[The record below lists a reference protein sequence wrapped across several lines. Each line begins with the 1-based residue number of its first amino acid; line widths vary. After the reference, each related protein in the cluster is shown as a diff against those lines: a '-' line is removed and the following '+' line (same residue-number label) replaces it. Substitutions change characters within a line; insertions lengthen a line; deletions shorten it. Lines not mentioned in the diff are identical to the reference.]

1 MRQPTN
7 DVGEKLLILYGDG
20 MHLVRIELENFKSF
34 GGQIIIPFEEGF
46 TAITGP
52 NGSGKSNCGDAIQ
65 FVLGP
70 KSTRSLRASNVSELI
85 FNGGG
90 GGKAARNMSATLV
103 FENTPESDGRRR
115 LRIDTEEVSFTRS
128 VRLNRK
134 NDTISS
140 YYVNGNPSTATEM
153 RRILAEAGL
162 HGDGYNIV
170 LQGDVTNLAS
180 MTPHKRRGVLEEVA
194 GVTAYDD
201 EIRRANNQRKV
212 VENNIETIDLFEE
225 EQKTR
230 LKGLEKER
238 QQALKFKDLK
248 DELDLNKVVLQQSR
262 HRNRLDE
269 VRLLGEERSSY
280 SEQITGLTENIRAG
294 NHNLGD
300 FDEELVQI
308 GNDLDDIMS
317 GDARE
322 LLDTIRQH
330 EIDIETNSDR
340 VGDQLKIIEST
351 EEDIEIIRE
360 DYESAENARI
370 SGQEE
375 LVHAKESLLEADSDL
390 IQAASDEKQARE
402 AIQSGDRHG
411 RDLNRALGQATDLV
425 AEKHQEYS
433 IARLES
439 DRAEQTAQISSEKLA
454 DLEEE
459 YEQATLTRD
468 DLTLVGD
475 EIQGSG
481 GQVDRTALANELTR
495 LTKQEIGLREDRDR
509 SEVKARDAEVEL
521 AKARARQE
529 AKANR
534 PGSAI
539 TIAALTK
546 LRQSGEIKGILGTLG
561 ELCSPKDVA
570 HEDALALALGNGLRS
585 IVVTNDEVAADCI
598 KWLRLNGG
606 GRATF
611 LPLNKLNVSR
621 PQGRT
626 LIVAR
631 NPGILGFAHD
641 LLDYEL
647 EVDIAV
653 RYASRNTL
661 IVQSMDV
668 ARKNMGGVRMVT
680 LKGDI
685 IEGSGAMTGGS
696 PAGSSRPR
704 FGGGSPG
711 QLGSERLER
720 AVEEANLIYST
731 VEAALRELRTNQQK
745 LRDQIHGLD
754 DSDQSVKIREWKSD
768 LSRAQ
773 KDVDEIGK
781 KIILAREEFSRV
793 DKLFISSKE
802 AAEKANQDHEESLQS
817 RSAAAAALQNHTP
830 DHLSEILRNAEKTRT
845 DAERTKIVSDAAIL
859 NGNERMNILSNRLS
873 ELARQIKVKEQL
885 ISDARGAIFSLKESI
900 VNSQE
905 LLIDLKG
912 QSSQFDEEQQILTQ
926 RREIIIEERA
936 SLRAALDSHSQKRET
951 LASRIEELNIQ
962 IQQKRVAV
970 NEIVAELADAEIDVP
985 SAEIQLPTVAEA
997 ERVVQGLERRLGH
1010 LGDVNMLAIEQ
1021 YDIAVERVAGL
1032 IEDGKILRQRRD
1044 DLVGIADRLESE
1056 RKKRLLLVFE
1066 HVNRNFSRVYA
1077 QLQPGGIGSLRLENP
1092 KNPFDGGLEM
1102 DCVPPGKNSK
1112 TRRNLLSGGEKSMA
1126 ALALIFAIQDYEPSP
1141 FYYFDEV
1148 DQNLDPFNS
1157 ELIAAL
1163 CLMRSQRAQ
1172 FIMVTL
1178 RKVSLNLA
1186 NHHIGITHAGD
1197 GCSRRITDFDRAA
1210 ALQMSE
1216 EMEKEEAARKQ
1227 SETERSELV
1236 LPDPEKMPRV
1246 PEPLGT
1252 PKSLGGLA
1260 ERAGLDIDE
1269 SEVNEID
1276 EESSKNGDLVALR
1289 ERTEDWTEDIEEADK
1304 VQNALVDEENLQND
1318 NVEVDSSEIEI
1329 E

>member
-140 YYVNGNPSTATEM
+140 YYINGNPSTATEM

-230 LKGLEKER
+230 LKGLGKER

-370 SGQEE
+370 SGQDE
-375 LVHAKESLLEADSDL
+375 LDQAKESLLEADSDL

-781 KIILAREEFSRV
+781 KIILARDEFSRV

-817 RSAAAAALQNHTP
+817 RSDAAAALQNHTP

-873 ELARQIKVKEQL
+873 ELARQIKNKEQL

-900 VNSQE
+900 ANSQE

>member
-1 MRQPTN
+1 MQQPMN
-7 DVGEKLLILYGDG
+7 DVGDKLPILYGDG

-34 GGQIIIPFEEGF
+34 GGEIVIPFEEGF

-70 KSTRSLRASNVSELI
+70 KSTKSLRASNVSELI
-85 FNGGG
+85 YNGGG
-90 GGKAARNMSATLV
+90 RGKAARNMSATLV
-103 FENTPESDGRRR
+103 FRNEPEIDGRRR
-115 LRIDTEEVSFTRS
+115 LRIETEEVSFTRS

-170 LQGDVTNLAS
+170 LQGDVTTLAT

-212 VENNIETIDLFEE
+212 VENNIETIDLFED
-225 EQKTR
+225 EQKKR

-248 DELDLNKVVLQQSR
+248 EELDSNKIILKQSR
-262 HRNRLDE
+262 HRNRLDD
-269 VRLLGEERSSY
+269 VRLLGDERSNY
-280 SEQITGLTENIRAG
+280 SKQVDDLTNQIRDGNTE
-294 NHNLGD
+294 LGKY
-300 FDEELVQI
+300 DEELVQI
-308 GNDLDDIMS
+308 GDDLDEIMS
-317 GDARE
+317 GDAKE
-322 LLDTIRQH
+322 LFETIRKH
-330 EIDIETNSDR
+330 EIDVETNSDR
-340 VGDQLKIIEST
+340 IGDQSKIIEST
-351 EEDIEIIRE
+351 NHEIEIIRE
-360 DYESAENARI
+360 DHQRVKDSYDSAHQELENAQI
-370 SGQEE
+370 NLSNSQE
-375 LVHAKESLLEADSDL
+375 DL
-390 IQAASDEKQARE
+390 ARAALDENQARE
-402 AIQSGDRHG
+402 AIQSGDRLG
-411 RDLNRALGQATDLV
+411 RDLNRALGQATELV
-425 AEKHQEYS
+425 TQTHQDYS
-433 IARLES
+433 TAKLES
-439 DRAEQTAQISSEKLA
+439 DRAEQNAQISSEKLA

-468 DLTLVGD
+468 DLELLGED
-475 EIQGSG
+475 IQNG
-481 GQVDRTALANELTR
+481 GEAVDRTHLANELQR
-495 LTKQEIGLREDRDR
+495 LTKQEVGLREDRDR
-509 SEVKARDAEVEL
+509 AEIRARDAEVDL

-539 TIAALTK
+539 TIAALSK

-561 ELCSPKDVA
+561 ELCSPKDTI
-570 HEDALALALGNGLRS
+570 HEEALAIALGNGLRS

-598 KWLRLNGG
+598 KWLRMNGG

-611 LPLNKLNVSR
+611 LPLNKLSVSR

-626 LIVAR
+626 LIVSR
-631 NPGILGFAHD
+631 NPGVLGFAHD
-641 LLDYEL
+641 LLDYDSEI
-647 EVDIAV
+647 DIAV

-661 IVQSMDV
+661 IVQSMDI
-668 ARKNMGGVRMVT
+668 ARKNMGGARMVT

-696 PAGSSRPR
+696 PVGSSRPS
-704 FGGGSPG
+704 FGGGNPG
-711 QLGSERLER
+711 QLGSEKLER
-720 AVEEANLIYST
+720 SLEEANLIYST
-731 VEAALRELRTNQQK
+731 VEAALRELRSNQQD

-754 DSDQSVKIREWKSD
+754 DSDQSVKLREWKSD

-773 KDVDEIGK
+773 KDVDEIGNK
-781 KIILAREEFSRV
+781 VLAARKELSDAEVLFNSAKSYADKANETHLQALESRV
-793 DKLFISSKE
+793 N
-802 AAEKANQDHEESLQS
+802 AAE
-817 RSAAAAALQNHTP
+817 ALQNHTP
-830 DHLSEILRNAEKTRT
+830 DHLSQILRNAEKTRT
-845 DAERTKIVSDAAIL
+845 EAERTKLQSESSIIST
-859 NGNERMNILSNRLS
+859 NERLKILSDRISDL
-873 ELARQIKVKEQL
+873 ERQISSKQKSINEAEEEVIKLE
-885 ISDARGAIFSLKESI
+885 ESI
-900 VNSQE
+900 QSSRE

-912 QSSQFDEEQQILTQ
+912 QATQFNEEQQILTQ
-926 RREIIIEERA
+926 RRETILEERA
-936 SLRAALDSHSQKRET
+936 SLRASLETRSQNRQT
-951 LASRIEELNIQ
+951 FNSRIEDLNIQ
-962 IQQKRVAV
+962 INQKRAAV
-970 NEIVAELADAEIDVP
+970 NEIVAELADENIEIP
-985 SAEIQLPTVAEA
+985 SIDIQLPTVAEA
-997 ERVVQGLERRLGH
+997 EKVVQGLERRLGY

-1021 YDIAVERVAGL
+1021 YDVAVERIAGL
-1032 IEDGKILRQRRD
+1032 VEDGKILRQRRN
-1044 DLVGIADRLESE
+1044 DLVGIAERLESE
-1056 RKKRLLLVFE
+1056 RKKRLLLVFD
-1066 HVNRNFSRVYA
+1066 HVNKNFSRVY
-1077 QLQPGGIGSLRLENP
+1077 QSLQPGGIGSLRLENR
-1092 KNPFDGGLEM
+1092 KNPFEGGLEM

-1157 ELIAAL
+1157 ELIASL

-1216 EMEKEEAARKQ
+1216 DIEKEEAARKQ
-1227 SETERSELV
+1227 SDEERSELV
-1236 LPDPEKMPRV
+1236 LPDPNQMPRV

-1260 ERAGLDIDE
+1260 GRAGVELEDE
-1269 SEVNEID
+1269 SENS
-1276 EESSKNGDLVALR
+1276 ESPSPDIENKNLEALR
-1289 ERTEDWTEDIEEADK
+1289 ERTEDWSEDIAEDNIVQKAITDESLGEDTEE
-1304 VQNALVDEENLQND
+1304 VESSE
-1318 NVEVDSSEIEI
+1318 VEVE
-1329 E
+1329 

>member
-140 YYVNGNPSTATEM
+140 YYINGNPSTATEM

-375 LVHAKESLLEADSDL
+375 LDHAKESLLEADSDL

-509 SEVKARDAEVEL
+509 SEVKARDTEVEL

-802 AAEKANQDHEESLQS
+802 AAEKANQDHEESLQT
-817 RSAAAAALQNHTP
+817 RSDAAAALQNHTP

-873 ELARQIKVKEQL
+873 ELARQIKNKEQL

-900 VNSQE
+900 ANSQE

>member
-103 FENTPESDGRRR
+103 FENSPESDGRRR

-140 YYVNGNPSTATEM
+140 YYINGNPSTATEM
-153 RRILAEAGL
+153 RRVLAEAGL

-294 NHNLGD
+294 NQNLGN

-360 DYESAENARI
+360 DYESAENARE

-375 LVHAKESLLEADSDL
+375 LNQAKESLLKADSDL
-390 IQAASDEKQARE
+390 VQAASDEKQARE

-425 AEKHQEYS
+425 AQKHQEYS

-459 YEQATLTRD
+459 YEQATLNRD
-468 DLTLVGD
+468 DLTLVGE
-475 EIQGSG
+475 EIQGGG
-481 GQVDRTALANELTR
+481 GQVDRTALANELQR

-561 ELCSPKDVA
+561 ELCSPKDAA

-585 IVVTNDEVAADCI
+585 IVVTNDEVAAECI
-598 KWLRLNGG
+598 KWLRLNVG

-631 NPGILGFAHD
+631 NQGVLGFAHD
-641 LLDYEL
+641 LLDYDL

-720 AVEEANLIYST
+720 SVEEANLIYST

-781 KIILAREEFSRV
+781 KIISARDEFSRV

-802 AAEKANQDHEESLQS
+802 AADKANLDHEESLKS
-817 RSAAAAALQNHTP
+817 RSDAATALQNHTP

-859 NGNERMNILSNRLS
+859 NGTERMNILSNRLS
-873 ELARQIKVKEQL
+873 ELSRQINNKEKL
-885 ISDARGAIFSLKESI
+885 ISDAREAIVSLQESI
-900 VNSQE
+900 TNSQE
-905 LLIDLKG
+905 LLVDLKG

-936 SLRAALDSHSQKRET
+936 SLRATLDSHSQKRET
-951 LASRIEELNIQ
+951 LTSRIEELNIQ
-962 IQQKRVAV
+962 IQQKRAAV

-985 SAEIQLPTVAEA
+985 SADIQLPTVAEA

-1077 QLQPGGIGSLRLENP
+1077 QLQPGGIGSLRLENL

-1269 SEVNEID
+1269 SEVDEIG
-1276 EESSKNGDLVALR
+1276 EESSKNGDLIALR
-1289 ERTEDWTEDIEEADK
+1289 ERTEDWTEDIEEADII
-1304 VQNALVDEENLQND
+1304 QNALVDEENLKNSND
-1318 NVEVDSSEIEI
+1318 EVTSSEVEI

>member
-1 MRQPTN
+1 MRQPIN
-7 DVGEKLLILYGDG
+7 DVSEKLLILYGDG

-34 GGQIIIPFEEGF
+34 GGEITIPFEEGF

-103 FENTPESDGRRR
+103 FKNSPEIDGRRR
-115 LRIDTEEVSFTRS
+115 LRIDTEEVKFTRS

-134 NDTISS
+134 NDTVSS
-140 YYVNGNPSTATEM
+140 YYINDNPSTATEM
-153 RRILAEAGL
+153 RRVLAEAGL

-212 VENNIETIDLFEE
+212 VENNVETIDLFEE
-225 EQKTR
+225 EQKHR
-230 LKGLEKER
+230 LKGLGKER
-238 QQALKFKDLK
+238 QQALKFKELK
-248 DELDLNKVVLQQSR
+248 DELDVNKIVLHQSR
-262 HRNRLDE
+262 YRNRLDE

-280 SEQITGLTENIRAG
+280 SVQIKGLTENIRSG
-294 NHNLGD
+294 NLNLGK

-317 GDARE
+317 GDAKE
-322 LLDTIRQH
+322 LLDTIRKH

-340 VGDQLKIIEST
+340 VGDQLKIIEDAD
-351 EEDIEIIRE
+351 EDIEIIRD
-360 DYESAENARI
+360 DYQGAESAILKGR
-370 SGQEE
+370 EE
-375 LVHAKESLLEADSDL
+375 LNSATASLSAAEDDL
-390 IQAASDEKQARE
+390 DRAALDEKQARE

-425 AEKHQEYS
+425 SEKHQNYS
-433 IARLES
+433 VAKLES
-439 DRAEQTAQISSEKLA
+439 DRAEQTAQIASEKLA
-454 DLEEE
+454 DFEDE
-459 YEQATLTRD
+459 YEQATLNRD
-468 DLTLVGD
+468 DLELVGEELQD
-475 EIQGSG
+475 G
-481 GQVDRTALANELTR
+481 GKKLDRTGLANELQR
-495 LTKQEIGLREDRDR
+495 LTKQEIALREDRDR
-509 SEVKARDAEVEL
+509 AEVRARDSEVEL

-534 PGSAI
+534 PGSAS

-546 LRQSGEIKGILGTLG
+546 LRQSGDIKGILGTLG
-561 ELCSPKDVA
+561 ELCSPKDPVN
-570 HEDALALALGNGLRS
+570 EEALALALGNGLRS
-585 IVVTNDEVAADCI
+585 IVVMNDEVAASCI

-611 LPLNKLNVSR
+611 LPLNKLNISR

-641 LLDYEL
+641 LLDYDL
-647 EVDIAV
+647 EIDIAV

-661 IVQSMDV
+661 IVQSMEI

-696 PAGSSRPR
+696 PVGSSRPS
-704 FGGGSPG
+704 FGGGNPG
-711 QLGSERLER
+711 QLGNERLER
-720 AVEEANLIYST
+720 AVEEANLLYST
-731 VEAALRELRTNQQK
+731 VEAALRELRTNQQI

-773 KDVDEIGK
+773 KHVDDIGK
-781 KIILAREEFSRV
+781 KILSAREEFTLAERSFV
-793 DKLFISSKE
+793 SAKE
-802 AAEKANQDHEESLQS
+802 AAEVSNQKHLDSLEE
-817 RSAAAAALQNHTP
+817 RVNAATALQNHTP

-845 DAERTKIVSDAAIL
+845 DAERTRLISDAAIL
-859 NGNERMNILSNRLS
+859 SGNERMNILSDRLS
-873 ELARQIKVKEQL
+873 ELARQIQK
-885 ISDARGAIFSLKESI
+885 KESLVSDTKSFI
-900 VNSQE
+900 NTLKSSITKSRE
-905 LLIDLKG
+905 LLVDLKG
-912 QSSQFDEEQQILTQ
+912 QASQFNEEQQILTQ
-926 RREIIIEERA
+926 RREVIVEERA
-936 SLRAALDSHSQKRET
+936 ILRANLESSSQKRET
-951 LASRIEELNIQ
+951 FGSRVEDLNIQ
-962 IQQKRVAV
+962 INQKRETV
-970 NEIVAELADAEIDVP
+970 NEIISELAAEHIEVP
-985 SAEIQLPTVAEA
+985 SADIQLPTVAEA

-1021 YDIAVERVAGL
+1021 YDVAVERIAGL
-1032 IEDGKILRQRRD
+1032 VEDGKTLRQRRD
-1044 DLVGIADRLESE
+1044 DLVSIADRLESE

-1066 HVNRNFSRVYA
+1066 HVNRNFSRVY
-1077 QLQPGGIGSLRLENP
+1077 QLLQPGGIGSLRLENM

-1102 DCVPPGKNSK
+1102 DCVPPGKSSK

-1157 ELIAAL
+1157 ELIATL

-1216 EMEKEEAARKQ
+1216 EIEKEEAARKQ
-1227 SETERSELV
+1227 SDDERSELV

-1246 PEPLGT
+1246 PEPLGA

-1260 ERAGLDIDE
+1260 ERAGLDVDDMEVPDE
-1269 SEVNEID
+1269 ISNLPN
-1276 EESSKNGDLVALR
+1276 NGDLEALR
-1289 ERTEDWTEDIEEADK
+1289 ERTEDWTEDIEEA
-1304 VQNALVDEENLQND
+1304 NLLHNTLVDED
-1318 NVEVDSSEIEI
+1318 NAESNSDEVKSSEIEI

>member
-375 LVHAKESLLEADSDL
+375 LDHAKESLLEADSDL

-781 KIILAREEFSRV
+781 KIILARDEFSRV

-1304 VQNALVDEENLQND
+1304 VQNALIDEENLQND

>member
-375 LVHAKESLLEADSDL
+375 LDHAKESLLEADSDL

-509 SEVKARDAEVEL
+509 SEVKARDTEVEL

-598 KWLRLNGG
+598 KWLQLNGG

-781 KIILAREEFSRV
+781 KIILARDEFSRV

-802 AAEKANQDHEESLQS
+802 AAEKANQDHEESLQT
-817 RSAAAAALQNHTP
+817 RSDAAAALQNHTP

-873 ELARQIKVKEQL
+873 ELARQIKNKEQL

-900 VNSQE
+900 ANSQE

>member
-1 MRQPTN
+1 MN
-7 DVGEKLLILYGDG
+7 DVGDKLLILYGDG

-34 GGQIIIPFEEGF
+34 GGEIVIPFEEGF

-70 KSTRSLRASNVSELI
+70 KSTKSLRASNVSELI
-85 FNGGG
+85 YNGGG
-90 GGKAARNMSATLV
+90 RGKAARNMSATLV
-103 FENTPESDGRRR
+103 FRNEPEIDGRRR
-115 LRIDTEEVSFTRS
+115 LRIETEEVSFTRS

-170 LQGDVTNLAS
+170 LQGDVTTLAT

-212 VENNIETIDLFEE
+212 VENNIETIDLFED
-225 EQKTR
+225 EQKKR

-248 DELDLNKVVLQQSR
+248 EELDSNKIILKQSR
-262 HRNRLDE
+262 HRNRLDD
-269 VRLLGEERSSY
+269 VRLLGDERSNY
-280 SEQITGLTENIRAG
+280 SKQVDDLTNQIRDGNTE
-294 NHNLGD
+294 LGKY
-300 FDEELVQI
+300 DEELVQI
-308 GNDLDDIMS
+308 GDDLDEIMS
-317 GDARE
+317 GDAKE
-322 LLDTIRQH
+322 LFETIRKH
-330 EIDIETNSDR
+330 EIDVETNSDR
-340 VGDQLKIIEST
+340 IGDQSKIIEST
-351 EEDIEIIRE
+351 NHEIEIIRE
-360 DYESAENARI
+360 DHQRVKDSYDSAHQELENAQI
-370 SGQEE
+370 NLSNSQE
-375 LVHAKESLLEADSDL
+375 DL
-390 IQAASDEKQARE
+390 ARAALDENQARE
-402 AIQSGDRHG
+402 AIQSGDRLG
-411 RDLNRALGQATDLV
+411 RDLNRALGQATELV
-425 AEKHQEYS
+425 TQTHQDYS
-433 IARLES
+433 TAKLES
-439 DRAEQTAQISSEKLA
+439 DRAEQNAQISSEKLA

-468 DLTLVGD
+468 DLELLGED
-475 EIQGSG
+475 IQNG
-481 GQVDRTALANELTR
+481 GEAVDRTHLANELQR
-495 LTKQEIGLREDRDR
+495 LTKQEVGLREDRDR
-509 SEVKARDAEVEL
+509 AEIRARDAEVDL

-539 TIAALTK
+539 TIAALSK

-561 ELCSPKDVA
+561 ELCSPKDTI
-570 HEDALALALGNGLRS
+570 HEEALAIALGNGLRS

-598 KWLRLNGG
+598 KWLRMNGG

-611 LPLNKLNVSR
+611 LPLNKLSVSR

-626 LIVAR
+626 LIVSR
-631 NPGILGFAHD
+631 NPGVLGFAHD
-641 LLDYEL
+641 LLDYDSEI
-647 EVDIAV
+647 DIAV

-661 IVQSMDV
+661 IVQSMDI
-668 ARKNMGGVRMVT
+668 ARKNMGGARMVT

-696 PAGSSRPR
+696 PVGSSRPS
-704 FGGGSPG
+704 FGGGNPG
-711 QLGSERLER
+711 QLGSEKLER
-720 AVEEANLIYST
+720 SLEEANLIYST
-731 VEAALRELRTNQQK
+731 VEAALRELRSNQQD

-754 DSDQSVKIREWKSD
+754 DSDQSVKLREWKSD

-773 KDVDEIGK
+773 KDVDEIGNK
-781 KIILAREEFSRV
+781 VLAARKELSDAEVLFNSAKSYADKANETHLKALESRV
-793 DKLFISSKE
+793 N
-802 AAEKANQDHEESLQS
+802 AAE
-817 RSAAAAALQNHTP
+817 ALQNHTP
-830 DHLSEILRNAEKTRT
+830 DHLSQILRNAEKTRT
-845 DAERTKIVSDAAIL
+845 EAERTKLQSESSIIST
-859 NGNERMNILSNRLS
+859 NERLKILSDRISDL
-873 ELARQIKVKEQL
+873 ERQISSKQKSINEAEEEVIKLE
-885 ISDARGAIFSLKESI
+885 ESI
-900 VNSQE
+900 QSSRE

-912 QSSQFDEEQQILTQ
+912 QASQFNEEQQILTQ
-926 RREIIIEERA
+926 RRETIVEERA
-936 SLRAALDSHSQKRET
+936 SLRASLETRSQNRQT
-951 LASRIEELNIQ
+951 FNSRIEDLNIQ
-962 IQQKRVAV
+962 INQKRAAV
-970 NEIVAELADAEIDVP
+970 NEIVAELADENIEIP
-985 SAEIQLPTVAEA
+985 SIDIQLPTVAEA
-997 ERVVQGLERRLGH
+997 EKVVQGLERRLGY

-1021 YDIAVERVAGL
+1021 YDVAVERIAGL
-1032 IEDGKILRQRRD
+1032 VEDGKILRQRRN
-1044 DLVGIADRLESE
+1044 DLVGIAERLESE
-1056 RKKRLLLVFE
+1056 RKKRLLLVFD
-1066 HVNRNFSRVYA
+1066 HVNKNFSRVY
-1077 QLQPGGIGSLRLENP
+1077 QSLQPGGIGSLRLENR
-1092 KNPFDGGLEM
+1092 KNPFEGGLEM

-1157 ELIAAL
+1157 ELIASL

-1216 EMEKEEAARKQ
+1216 DIEKEEAARKQ
-1227 SETERSELV
+1227 SDEERSELV
-1236 LPDPEKMPRV
+1236 LPDPNQMPRV

-1260 ERAGLDIDE
+1260 GRAGVELEDE
-1269 SEVNEID
+1269 SENS
-1276 EESSKNGDLVALR
+1276 ESPSPDIENKNLEALR
-1289 ERTEDWTEDIEEADK
+1289 ERTEDWSEDIAEDNIVQKAITDESLGEDTEE
-1304 VQNALVDEENLQND
+1304 VESSE
-1318 NVEVDSSEIEI
+1318 VEVE
-1329 E
+1329 

>member
-140 YYVNGNPSTATEM
+140 YYINGNPSTATEM

-230 LKGLEKER
+230 LKGLGKER

-370 SGQEE
+370 SGQDE
-375 LVHAKESLLEADSDL
+375 LDQAKESLLKADSDL

-509 SEVKARDAEVEL
+509 SEVKARDTEVEL

-781 KIILAREEFSRV
+781 KIILARDEFSRV

-817 RSAAAAALQNHTP
+817 RSDAAAALQNHTP

-873 ELARQIKVKEQL
+873 ELARQIKNKEQL

-900 VNSQE
+900 ANSQE

-962 IQQKRVAV
+962 IRQKRVAV

>member
-140 YYVNGNPSTATEM
+140 YYINGNPSTATEM

-230 LKGLEKER
+230 LKGLGKER

-370 SGQEE
+370 SGQDE
-375 LVHAKESLLEADSDL
+375 LDQAKESLLEADSDL

-509 SEVKARDAEVEL
+509 SEVKARDTEVEL

-768 LSRAQ
+768 FSRAQ

-781 KIILAREEFSRV
+781 KIILARDEFSRV

-817 RSAAAAALQNHTP
+817 RSDAAAALQNHTP

-873 ELARQIKVKEQL
+873 ELARQIKNKEQL

-900 VNSQE
+900 ANSQE

-1227 SETERSELV
+1227 SETELSELV

-1269 SEVNEID
+1269 SEANEID

>member
-140 YYVNGNPSTATEM
+140 YYINGNPSTATEM

-370 SGQEE
+370 SGQDE
-375 LVHAKESLLEADSDL
+375 LDQAKESLLEADSDL

-509 SEVKARDAEVEL
+509 SEVKARDTEVEL

-781 KIILAREEFSRV
+781 KIILARDEFSRV

-817 RSAAAAALQNHTP
+817 RSDAAAALQNHTP

-873 ELARQIKVKEQL
+873 ELARQIKNKEQL

-900 VNSQE
+900 ANSQE

>member
-7 DVGEKLLILYGDG
+7 DVGEKLLILSGDG

-140 YYVNGNPSTATEM
+140 YYINGNPSTATEM

-230 LKGLEKER
+230 LKGLGKER

-370 SGQEE
+370 SGQDE
-375 LVHAKESLLEADSDL
+375 LDQAKESLLEADSDL

-509 SEVKARDAEVEL
+509 SEVKARDTEVEL

-781 KIILAREEFSRV
+781 KIILARDEFSRV

-817 RSAAAAALQNHTP
+817 RSDAAAALQNHTP

-873 ELARQIKVKEQL
+873 ELARQIKNKEQL

-900 VNSQE
+900 ANSQE

-1269 SEVNEID
+1269 SEANEID

>member
-1 MRQPTN
+1 MN
-7 DVGEKLLILYGDG
+7 DVGDKLLILYGDG

-34 GGQIIIPFEEGF
+34 GGEIVIPFEEGF

-70 KSTRSLRASNVSELI
+70 KSTKSLRASNVSELI
-85 FNGGG
+85 YNGGG
-90 GGKAARNMSATLV
+90 KGKAARNMSATLV
-103 FENTPESDGRRR
+103 FKNEPEPDGRRR
-115 LRIDTEEVSFTRS
+115 LRIETEEVSFTRS

-140 YYVNGNPSTATEM
+140 YYINGNPSTATEM
-153 RRILAEAGL
+153 RRVLAEAGL

-170 LQGDVTNLAS
+170 LQGDVTTLAT

-225 EQKTR
+225 EQKNR

-248 DELDLNKVVLQQSR
+248 EELDANKMILQQSR

-269 VRLLGEERSSY
+269 VSLLGDERSNY
-280 SEQITGLTENIRAG
+280 SRQIDELNVQIREGNIE
-294 NHNLGD
+294 LGKY
-300 FDEELVQI
+300 DEELVQI
-308 GNDLDDIMS
+308 GDDLDEIMS
-317 GDARE
+317 GDAKE
-322 LLDTIRQH
+322 LFETIRKH
-330 EIDIETNSDR
+330 EIDTETNSDR
-340 VGDQLKIIEST
+340 IGDQSKIIEST
-351 EEDIEIIRE
+351 NNEIEIIRE
-360 DYESAENARI
+360 DHLRVKDSYDSVNQELENAQI
-370 SGQEE
+370 NLSNSE
-375 LVHAKESLLEADSDL
+375 KDL
-390 IQAASDEKQARE
+390 ASAAVDETQARD
-402 AIQSGDRHG
+402 AIQSGDRLG
-411 RDLNRALGQATDLV
+411 RDLNRALGQATELV
-425 AEKHQEYS
+425 TQTHQDYS
-433 IARLES
+433 TAKLES
-439 DRAEQTAQISSEKLA
+439 DRAEQNTQISSEKLA

-468 DLTLVGD
+468 DLELLGEDIQNGD
-475 EIQGSG
+475 GNI
-481 GQVDRTALANELTR
+481 DRTHLANELQR

-509 SEVKARDAEVEL
+509 SEIKARDAELAL

-539 TIAALTK
+539 TIAALSK

-561 ELCSPKDVA
+561 ELCSPKESI
-570 HEDALALALGNGLRS
+570 HEDALAIALGNGLRS
-585 IVVTNDEVAADCI
+585 IVVTNDEVAAECI
-598 KWLRLNGG
+598 KWLRMNGG

-611 LPLNKLNVSR
+611 LPLNKLSVSR

-626 LIVAR
+626 LIVSR
-631 NPGILGFAHD
+631 NPGVLGFAHD
-641 LLDYEL
+641 LLEYDL
-647 EVDIAV
+647 DIDIAV

-661 IVQSMDV
+661 IVQSMDI
-668 ARKNMGGVRMVT
+668 ARKNMGGARMVT

-696 PAGSSRPR
+696 PVGSSRAS
-704 FGGGSPG
+704 FGGGNPG
-711 QLGSERLER
+711 QLGTEKLER
-720 AVEEANLIYST
+720 ALEEANLIYST
-731 VEAALRELRTNQQK
+731 VEAALRELRTNQQD

-773 KDVDEIGK
+773 KDVEDIGNK
-781 KIILAREEFSRV
+781 VLAARKELSNSESFSHSARSHADKANETHLQALESRV
-793 DKLFISSKE
+793 N
-802 AAEKANQDHEESLQS
+802 AAEALQS
-817 RSAAAAALQNHTP
+817 HTP
-830 DHLSEILRNAEKTRT
+830 DHLSQILRNAEKTRT
-845 DAERTKIVSDAAIL
+845 EAERTKLQSESSIISA
-859 NGNERMNILSNRLS
+859 NERLKILSDRLS
-873 ELARQIKVKEQL
+873 DLERQISSKQNSINEAEKEVTKL
-885 ISDARGAIFSLKESI
+885 EESI
-900 VNSQE
+900 QNSRE

-912 QSSQFDEEQQILTQ
+912 QASQFNEEQQTLTQ
-926 RREIIIEERA
+926 RRETIVEERA
-936 SLRAALDSHSQKRET
+936 SLRASLETRSQNRQT
-951 LASRIEELNIQ
+951 FNSRIEDLNIQ
-962 IQQKRVAV
+962 INQKIAAV
-970 NEIVAELADAEIDVP
+970 NEIVAELAAENIEIP
-985 SAEIQLPTVAEA
+985 STDIQLPTVAEA
-997 ERVVQGLERRLGH
+997 QKVVQGLERRLGY

-1021 YDIAVERVAGL
+1021 YDIAVERIAGL
-1032 IEDGKILRQRRD
+1032 VDDGKILRQRRD
-1044 DLVGIADRLESE
+1044 DLVGIAEKLESE
-1056 RKKRLLLVFE
+1056 RKKRLLLVFD
-1066 HVNRNFSRVYA
+1066 HVNKNFSRVY
-1077 QLQPGGIGSLRLENP
+1077 QRLQPGGIGSLRLENK
-1092 KNPFDGGLEM
+1092 KNPFEGGLEM

-1157 ELIAAL
+1157 ELIATL

-1216 EMEKEEAARKQ
+1216 DIEKEEAARKQ
-1227 SETERSELV
+1227 SDEERSELV
-1236 LPDPEKMPRV
+1236 LPDPNKMPRV
-1246 PEPLGT
+1246 PEPLGA

-1260 ERAGLDIDE
+1260 GRAGVDLENELEDSEIQSSDIE
-1269 SEVNEID
+1269 N
-1276 EESSKNGDLVALR
+1276 KNLEALR
-1289 ERTEDWTEDIEEADK
+1289 ERTEDWSEDIAEANI
-1304 VQNALVDEENLQND
+1304 VQKAITDENLSED
-1318 NVEVDSSEIEI
+1318 TEEVESSEVEVE
-1329 E
+1329 

>member
-115 LRIDTEEVSFTRS
+115 LRIDSEEVSFTRS

-140 YYVNGNPSTATEM
+140 YYINGNPSTATEM

-230 LKGLEKER
+230 LKGLGKER

-370 SGQEE
+370 SGQDE
-375 LVHAKESLLEADSDL
+375 LDQAKESLLEADSDL

-509 SEVKARDAEVEL
+509 SEVKARDTEVEL

-781 KIILAREEFSRV
+781 KIILARDEFSRV

-817 RSAAAAALQNHTP
+817 RSDAAAALQNHTP

-873 ELARQIKVKEQL
+873 ELARQIKNKEQL

-900 VNSQE
+900 ANSQE

>member
-1 MRQPTN
+1 MN
-7 DVGEKLLILYGDG
+7 DVGDKLLILYGDG

-34 GGQIIIPFEEGF
+34 GGEIVIPFEEGF

-70 KSTRSLRASNVSELI
+70 KSTKSLRASNVSELI
-85 FNGGG
+85 YNGGG
-90 GGKAARNMSATLV
+90 KGKAARNMSATLV
-103 FENTPESDGRRR
+103 FKNEPEPDGRRR
-115 LRIDTEEVSFTRS
+115 LRIETEEVSFTRS

-140 YYVNGNPSTATEM
+140 YYINGNPSTATEM
-153 RRILAEAGL
+153 RRVLAEAGL

-170 LQGDVTNLAS
+170 LQGDVTTLAT

-225 EQKTR
+225 EQKNR

-248 DELDLNKVVLQQSR
+248 EELDANKMILQQSR

-269 VRLLGEERSSY
+269 VSLLGDERSNY
-280 SEQITGLTENIRAG
+280 SRQIDDLNVQIREGNIE
-294 NHNLGD
+294 LGKY
-300 FDEELVQI
+300 DEELVQI
-308 GNDLDDIMS
+308 GDDLDEIMS
-317 GDARE
+317 GDAKE
-322 LLDTIRQH
+322 LFETIRKH
-330 EIDIETNSDR
+330 EIDTETNSDR
-340 VGDQLKIIEST
+340 IGDQSKIIEST
-351 EEDIEIIRE
+351 NNEIEIIRE
-360 DYESAENARI
+360 DHLRVKDSYDSVNQELENAQI
-370 SGQEE
+370 NLSNSE
-375 LVHAKESLLEADSDL
+375 KDL
-390 IQAASDEKQARE
+390 ASAAVDETQARD
-402 AIQSGDRHG
+402 AIQSGDRLG
-411 RDLNRALGQATDLV
+411 RDLNRALGQATELV
-425 AEKHQEYS
+425 TQTHQDYS
-433 IARLES
+433 TAKLES
-439 DRAEQTAQISSEKLA
+439 DRAEQNTQISSEKLA

-468 DLTLVGD
+468 DLELLGED
-475 EIQGSG
+475 IQNGEG
-481 GQVDRTALANELTR
+481 NIDRTYLANELQR

-509 SEVKARDAEVEL
+509 SEIKARDAELAL

-539 TIAALTK
+539 TIAALSK

-561 ELCSPKDVA
+561 ELCSPKESI
-570 HEDALALALGNGLRS
+570 HEDALAIALGNGLRS
-585 IVVTNDEVAADCI
+585 IVVTNDEVAAECI
-598 KWLRLNGG
+598 KWLRMNGG

-611 LPLNKLNVSR
+611 LPLNKLSVSR

-626 LIVAR
+626 LIVSR
-631 NPGILGFAHD
+631 NPGVLGFAHD
-641 LLDYEL
+641 LLEYDL
-647 EVDIAV
+647 DIDIAV

-661 IVQSMDV
+661 IVQSMDI
-668 ARKNMGGVRMVT
+668 ARKNMGGARMVT

-696 PAGSSRPR
+696 PVGSSRAS
-704 FGGGSPG
+704 FGGGNPG
-711 QLGSERLER
+711 QLGTEKLER
-720 AVEEANLIYST
+720 ALEEANLIYST
-731 VEAALRELRTNQQK
+731 VEAALRELRTNQQD

-773 KDVDEIGK
+773 KDVEDIGNK
-781 KIILAREEFSRV
+781 VLAARKELSNSESLSHSARSHADKANETHLQALESRV
-793 DKLFISSKE
+793 N
-802 AAEKANQDHEESLQS
+802 AAEALQS
-817 RSAAAAALQNHTP
+817 HTP
-830 DHLSEILRNAEKTRT
+830 DHLSQILRNAEKTRT
-845 DAERTKIVSDAAIL
+845 EAERTKLQSESSIISA
-859 NGNERMNILSNRLS
+859 NERLKILSDRLS
-873 ELARQIKVKEQL
+873 DLERQISSKQNSISEAEKEVTKL
-885 ISDARGAIFSLKESI
+885 EESI
-900 VNSQE
+900 QNSRE

-912 QSSQFDEEQQILTQ
+912 QASQFNEEQQILTQ
-926 RREIIIEERA
+926 RRETILEERA
-936 SLRAALDSHSQKRET
+936 SLRASLETRSQNRQT
-951 LASRIEELNIQ
+951 FNSRIEDLNIQ
-962 IQQKRVAV
+962 INQKIAAV
-970 NEIVAELADAEIDVP
+970 NEIVAELAAENIEIP
-985 SAEIQLPTVAEA
+985 STDIQLPTVAEA
-997 ERVVQGLERRLGH
+997 QKVVQGLERRLGY

-1021 YDIAVERVAGL
+1021 YDIAVERIAGL
-1032 IEDGKILRQRRD
+1032 VDDGKILRQRRD
-1044 DLVGIADRLESE
+1044 DLVGIAEKLESE
-1056 RKKRLLLVFE
+1056 RKKRLLLVFD
-1066 HVNRNFSRVYA
+1066 HVNKNFSRVY
-1077 QLQPGGIGSLRLENP
+1077 QRLQPGGIGSLRLENK
-1092 KNPFDGGLEM
+1092 KNPFEGGLEM

-1157 ELIAAL
+1157 ELIATL

-1216 EMEKEEAARKQ
+1216 DIEKEEAARKQ
-1227 SETERSELV
+1227 SDEERSELV
-1236 LPDPEKMPRV
+1236 LPDPNKMPRV
-1246 PEPLGT
+1246 PEPLGA

-1260 ERAGLDIDE
+1260 GRAGVDLENELEDSEIQSSDIE
-1269 SEVNEID
+1269 N
-1276 EESSKNGDLVALR
+1276 KNLEALR
-1289 ERTEDWTEDIEEADK
+1289 ERTEDWSEDIAEANI
-1304 VQNALVDEENLQND
+1304 VQKAITDENLSED
-1318 NVEVDSSEIEI
+1318 TEEVESSEVEVE
-1329 E
+1329 

>member
-1 MRQPTN
+1 MN
-7 DVGEKLLILYGDG
+7 DVGDKLLILYGDG

-34 GGQIIIPFEEGF
+34 GGEIVIPFEEGF

-70 KSTRSLRASNVSELI
+70 KSTKSLRASNVSELI
-85 FNGGG
+85 YNGGG
-90 GGKAARNMSATLV
+90 RGKAARNMSATLV
-103 FENTPESDGRRR
+103 FKNEPEPDGRRR
-115 LRIDTEEVSFTRS
+115 LRIETEEVSFTRS

-153 RRILAEAGL
+153 RRVLSEAGL

-170 LQGDVTNLAS
+170 LQGDVTTLAT

-201 EIRRANNQRKV
+201 EIRRANNQRKI

-225 EQKTR
+225 EQKNR

-248 DELDLNKVVLQQSR
+248 EELDANKMILQQSR

-269 VRLLGEERSSY
+269 VSLLGDERSNY
-280 SEQITGLTENIRAG
+280 SRQIDDLTVQIREGNIE
-294 NHNLGD
+294 LGK

-308 GNDLDDIMS
+308 GDDLDEIMS
-317 GDARE
+317 GDAKE
-322 LLDTIRQH
+322 LFETIRKH
-330 EIDIETNSDR
+330 EIDTETNSDR
-340 VGDQLKIIEST
+340 IGDQSKIIEST
-351 EEDIEIIRE
+351 NNEIEIIRE
-360 DYESAENARI
+360 DHLRVKDSYDNVNQELEDARI
-370 SGQEE
+370 NLSKSQE
-375 LVHAKESLLEADSDL
+375 DL
-390 IQAASDEKQARE
+390 ASAALDETQARD
-402 AIQSGDRHG
+402 AIQSGDRLG
-411 RDLNRALGQATDLV
+411 RDLNRALGQATELV
-425 AEKHQEYS
+425 TQTHQDYS
-433 IARLES
+433 TAKLES
-439 DRAEQTAQISSEKLA
+439 DRAEQNTQISSEKLA

-468 DLTLVGD
+468 DLELLGED
-475 EIQGSG
+475 IQNGNG
-481 GQVDRTALANELTR
+481 NIDRTHLANELQR

-509 SEVKARDAEVEL
+509 SEIKARDAEVAL

-539 TIAALTK
+539 TIAALSK

-561 ELCSPKDVA
+561 ELCSPKESI
-570 HEDALALALGNGLRS
+570 HEDALAIALGNGLRS
-585 IVVTNDEVAADCI
+585 IVVTNDEVAAECI
-598 KWLRLNGG
+598 KWLRMNVG

-611 LPLNKLNVSR
+611 LPLNKLSVSR

-626 LIVAR
+626 LIVSR
-631 NPGILGFAHD
+631 NPGVLGFAHD
-641 LLDYEL
+641 LLEYDL
-647 EVDIAV
+647 DIDIAV

-661 IVQSMDV
+661 IVQSMDT
-668 ARKNMGGVRMVT
+668 ARKNMGGARMVT

-696 PAGSSRPR
+696 SLGSSRAS
-704 FGGGSPG
+704 FGGGNPG
-711 QLGSERLER
+711 QLGTEKLER
-720 AVEEANLIYST
+720 ALEEANLIYST
-731 VEAALRELRTNQQK
+731 VEAALRELRTNQQD

-773 KDVDEIGK
+773 KDVEDIGNK
-781 KIILAREEFSRV
+781 VLAARKELSNSESSSHSAKSHADKANETHLQALESRV
-793 DKLFISSKE
+793 N
-802 AAEKANQDHEESLQS
+802 AAEALQS
-817 RSAAAAALQNHTP
+817 HTP
-830 DHLSEILRNAEKTRT
+830 DHLSQILRNAEKTRT
-845 DAERTKIVSDAAIL
+845 EAERTKLQSESSIISA
-859 NGNERMNILSNRLS
+859 NERLKILSDRLS
-873 ELARQIKVKEQL
+873 DLERQISSKQKSINEAEKEVIKL
-885 ISDARGAIFSLKESI
+885 EKSI
-900 VNSQE
+900 QNSRE

-912 QSSQFDEEQQILTQ
+912 QASQFNEEQQILTQ
-926 RREIIIEERA
+926 RRETILEERA
-936 SLRAALDSHSQKRET
+936 SLRASLETRSQNRQT
-951 LASRIEELNIQ
+951 FNSRIEDLNIQ
-962 IQQKRVAV
+962 INQKIAVV
-970 NEIVAELADAEIDVP
+970 NEIVAELAAENIEIPTTD
-985 SAEIQLPTVAEA
+985 IQLPTVAEA
-997 ERVVQGLERRLGH
+997 QKVVQGLERRLGY

-1021 YDIAVERVAGL
+1021 YDIAVERIAGL
-1032 IEDGKILRQRRD
+1032 VDDGKILRQRRN
-1044 DLVGIADRLESE
+1044 DLVGIAEKLESE

-1066 HVNRNFSRVYA
+1066 HVNKNFSRVY
-1077 QLQPGGIGSLRLENP
+1077 QRLQPGGIGSLRLENK
-1092 KNPFDGGLEM
+1092 KNPFEGGLEM

-1157 ELIAAL
+1157 ELIATL

-1216 EMEKEEAARKQ
+1216 DIEKEEAARKQ
-1227 SETERSELV
+1227 SDEERSELV
-1236 LPDPEKMPRV
+1236 LPDPNQMPRV
-1246 PEPLGT
+1246 PEPLGA

-1260 ERAGLDIDE
+1260 GRAGVDLENELEDSEIPSSDIE
-1269 SEVNEID
+1269 N
-1276 EESSKNGDLVALR
+1276 KNLEALR
-1289 ERTEDWTEDIEEADK
+1289 ERTEDWSEDIAEDNIVQKAITDENVSNDTEE
-1304 VQNALVDEENLQND
+1304 VESSE
-1318 NVEVDSSEIEI
+1318 VEVE
-1329 E
+1329 

>member
-1 MRQPTN
+1 MQQPTN
-7 DVGEKLLILYGDG
+7 DVSEKLLILYGDG

-34 GGQIIIPFEEGF
+34 GGEITIPFEEGF

-103 FENTPESDGRRR
+103 FKNSPEVDGRRR
-115 LRIDTEEVSFTRS
+115 LRIDTEEVKFTRA

-134 NDTISS
+134 NDTVSS
-140 YYVNGNPSTATEM
+140 YYINDNPSTATEM
-153 RRILAEAGL
+153 RRVLAEAGL

-212 VENNIETIDLFEE
+212 VENNVETIDLFEE
-225 EQKTR
+225 EQKHR
-230 LKGLEKER
+230 LKGLGKER
-238 QQALKFKDLK
+238 EQALKFKDLK
-248 DELDLNKVVLQQSR
+248 DELDVNKIVLHQSR
-262 HRNRLDE
+262 YRNRLDE

-280 SEQITGLTENIRAG
+280 AQQIGELTGEIRSG
-294 NHNLGD
+294 NANLGN

-322 LLDTIRQH
+322 LLDTIRKH
-330 EIDIETNSDR
+330 EIEIETNSDR
-340 VGDQLKIIEST
+340 VGDQNKIIENADD
-351 EEDIEIIRE
+351 DIEITRE
-360 DYESAENARI
+360 DYESAESAILKGR
-370 SGQEE
+370 EE
-375 LVHAKESLLEADSDL
+375 LDLAAKSLSDAEDDL
-390 IQAASDEKQARE
+390 NRAALDEKQARE

-411 RDLNRALGQATDLV
+411 RDLNRSLGQATDLV
-425 AEKHQEYS
+425 AEKHHDYS
-433 IARLES
+433 VAKLES
-439 DRAEQTAQISSEKLA
+439 DRAEQTAQLASEKLA
-454 DLEEE
+454 DYEDE
-459 YEQATLTRD
+459 YEQATLNRD
-468 DLTLVGD
+468 DLELVGE
-475 EIQGSG
+475 EIQDG
-481 GQVDRTALANELTR
+481 GKKLDRTDLANELQR
-495 LTKQEIGLREDRDR
+495 LTKQEVALREDRDR
-509 SEVKARDAEVEL
+509 AEVRARDSDVEL
-521 AKARARQE
+521 VKARARQE

-534 PGSAI
+534 PGSAS

-546 LRQSGEIKGILGTLG
+546 LRQSGDIKGILGTLG
-561 ELCSPKDVA
+561 ELCSPKDSVN
-570 HEDALALALGNGLRS
+570 EDALALALGNGLRS
-585 IVVTNDEVAADCI
+585 IVVMNDEVAASCI

-631 NPGILGFAHD
+631 NPGIVGFAHD
-641 LLDYEL
+641 LLDYDL
-647 EVDIAV
+647 EIDVAV
-653 RYASRNTL
+653 KYASRNTL
-661 IVQSMDV
+661 IVQSMDI

-696 PAGSSRPR
+696 PPGSSRPS
-704 FGGGSPG
+704 FGGGNPG
-711 QLGSERLER
+711 QLGNDRLER
-720 AVEEANLIYST
+720 AVEEANLLYST
-731 VEAALRELRTNQQK
+731 VEAALRELRTNQQT

-754 DSDQSVKIREWKSD
+754 DSDHSVKIREWKSD

-773 KDVDEIGK
+773 KHVDDIGK
-781 KIILAREEFSRV
+781 KILSAREGFNHSE
-793 DKLFISSKE
+793 KLFIHAKE
-802 AAEKANQDHEESLQS
+802 AAEVANQEHLDALEG
-817 RSAAAAALQNHTP
+817 RMNAATALQNHTP
-830 DHLSEILRNAEKTRT
+830 DHLSEMLRNAEKTRT
-845 DAERTKIVSDAAIL
+845 DAERTRLISDAAIL
-859 NGNERMNILSNRLS
+859 SGNERMSILSDRLS
-873 ELARQIKVKEQL
+873 ELARQIQK
-885 ISDARGAIFSLKESI
+885 KESLI
-900 VNSQE
+900 LDAESFIKSLNTSISQSRE
-905 LLIDLKG
+905 LLVDLKG
-912 QSSQFDEEQQILTQ
+912 QASQFDEEQQILTK
-926 RREIIIEERA
+926 RREVIVEERA
-936 SLRAALDSHSQKRET
+936 SLRANLESFSQKRET
-951 LASRIEELNIQ
+951 YGSRVEELNIQ
-962 IQQKRVAV
+962 INQKIATVD
-970 NEIVAELADAEIDVP
+970 EIIAELATENIDVP
-985 SAEIQLPTVAEA
+985 SADIQLPTVAEA

-1021 YDIAVERVAGL
+1021 YDVAVERIAGL
-1032 IEDGKILRQRRD
+1032 VEDGKILRQRRD

-1066 HVNRNFSRVYA
+1066 HVNRNFSRVYEI
-1077 QLQPGGIGSLRLENP
+1077 LQPGGIGSLRLENM

-1102 DCVPPGKNSK
+1102 DCVPPGKSSK

-1210 ALQMSE
+1210 ALHMSE

-1227 SETERSELV
+1227 SDDERSELV
-1236 LPDPEKMPRV
+1236 LPDPDMMPRV

-1260 ERAGLDIDE
+1260 ERAGLDVDDAGIDANPLN
-1269 SEVNEID
+1269 SPGN
-1276 EESSKNGDLVALR
+1276 SDLEALR
-1289 ERTEDWTEDIEEADK
+1289 ERTEEWTEDIEEANL
-1304 VQNALVDEENLQND
+1304 VHNALVDENNREDND
-1318 NVEVDSSEIEI
+1318 EQIKSSEIEI